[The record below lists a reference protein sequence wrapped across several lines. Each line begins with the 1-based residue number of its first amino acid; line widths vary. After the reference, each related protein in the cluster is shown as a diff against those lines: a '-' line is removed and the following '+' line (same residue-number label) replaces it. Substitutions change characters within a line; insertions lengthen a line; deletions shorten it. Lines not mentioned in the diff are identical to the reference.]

1 MNTLPEQLFPLSRL
15 PSRPR
20 IVPENLGQ
28 SPSLFTTRHTKRRVL
43 PTFCPSALPWTID
56 ALTKITM
63 IRNEAKVDAKRRS
76 TLNHKR
82 QQFALPAFR
91 SQEYPHRLNL
101 YDVPPIE
108 DITLEQLCADALRND
123 TD

>member
-1 MNTLPEQLFPLSRL
+1 
-15 PSRPR
+15 
-20 IVPENLGQ
+20 
-28 SPSLFTTRHTKRRVL
+28 
-43 PTFCPSALPWTID
+43 
-56 ALTKITM
+56 M
-63 IRNEAKVDAKRRS
+63 IRNELKVDAKRRS

-108 DITLEQLCADALRND
+108 DITLEQLCVITHYILAGQGVADGP
-123 TD
+123 